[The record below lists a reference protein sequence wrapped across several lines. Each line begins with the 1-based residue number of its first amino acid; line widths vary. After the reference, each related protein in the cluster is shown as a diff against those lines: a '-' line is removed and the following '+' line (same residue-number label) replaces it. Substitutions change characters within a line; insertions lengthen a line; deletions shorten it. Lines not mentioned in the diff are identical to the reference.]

1 MKKICTFLL
10 VMTMGFSLMACG
22 KNAAS
27 DADNA
32 DAVAQV
38 EISGAED
45 TSGQEE
51 AEAGKTGQDA
61 ASADKDA
68 GGDDAEAASTG
79 ISTDAA
85 AKDNSGKDS
94 GAEGKSAD
102 SASKDA
108 SGTDKSADAAS
119 KDAVTADTSTDAAP
133 QDSSVEE
140 KSAEQ
145 APAQAAAEA
154 TQESPKAPQ
163 TVGYGRIIFTG
174 DSRTVDMFS
183 ADVDEIYGGVYN
195 NIPVFCRDGCKF
207 QYMVDAINS
216 YGLDNFDTLVTWMG
230 CNDFGNFSQYGPYYD
245 QLLAAGKQ
253 IVVCT
258 VGPTQDEYLLDD
270 MDWYYYPNS
279 NQINYNNALVSWAN
293 SRGVKVIDMYSYI
306 NNSSTVTVNQQDGIH
321 YDPKPTTELWNYI
334 IANLK

>member
-1 MKKICTFLL
+1 MKKICIFLL

-22 KNAAS
+22 KKAG
-27 DADNA
+27 A
-32 DAVAQV
+32 DANTDEVATV
-38 EISGAED
+38 MEIPGAEQIED
-45 TSGQEE
+45 LGKDAENDDAANKDAQD
-51 AEAGKTGQDA
+51 AEAGKDESVDEVKKSDDA
-61 ASADKDA
+61 SKDNGA
-68 GGDDAEAASTG
+68 AENSAEAAG
-79 ISTDAA
+79 
-85 AKDNSGKDS
+85 DNSSKDS
-94 GAEGKSAD
+94 SVEGKSAD
-102 SASKDA
+102 S
-108 SGTDKSADAAS
+108 AS

-133 QDSSVEE
+133 QDSSVAE

-154 TQESPKAPQ
+154 TQEPPKAPQ

>member
-10 VMTMGFSLMACG
+10 IMTMGFSLIACG
-22 KNAAS
+22 KKAS
-27 DADNA
+27 DEAGSA
-32 DAVAQV
+32 EAVAQV
-38 EISGAED
+38 EITNA
-45 TSGQEE
+45 EE
-51 AEAGKTGQDA
+51 AADKGEDANNTEAAGDSSKDSSAEEKSTDA
-61 ASADKDA
+61 AVDDSSKDSAVAEKST
-68 GGDDAEAASTG
+68 EAASKEAGTTEK
-79 ISTDAA
+79 STEAVSSDANPDAA
-85 AKDNSGKDS
+85 AKD
-94 GAEGKSAD
+94 AEKEEQ
-102 SASKDA
+102 
-108 SGTDKSADAAS
+108 AA
-119 KDAVTADTSTDAAP
+119 
-133 QDSSVEE
+133 EE
-140 KSAEQ
+140 
-145 APAQAAAEA
+145 APAQTPEE
-154 TQESPKAPQ
+154 TPKAPQ
-163 TVGYGRIIFTG
+163 TLGYGRIIFTG